1 MNVLFDLDGT
11 LTDPRI
17 GFVRSIGNALT
28 RLGLPVPNDDA
39 LAKLIEPPLESSL
52 RQLLG
57 SNAASSLVARA
68 VEYYRERY
76 STEGFLEN
84 YVYPGIEDALG
95 ELHSTGVPLLVA
107 TSKPH
112 PIAIRILDHFGLS
125 KFFAGIYGSELD
137 GTRSDKSEL
146 LRYLIARECLDS
158 THAVM
163 IGDRMHD
170 IHAARANNLRS
181 VGVLWGYGSRDEL
194 RDAGAHCLCESPGQI
209 TSILP
214 GSAQRADCLSQ
225 SGSAPN

>member
-17 GFVRSIGNALT
+17 GFVRSIGSALA
-28 RLGLPVPNDDA
+28 RLGSPVPNDDA
-39 LAKLIEPPLESSL
+39 LAKFIGPPLESSL

-57 SNAASSLVARA
+57 SNADSLVVRA
-68 VEYYRERY
+68 AEYYRERY

-84 YVYPGIEDALG
+84 YVYPGVEDALG
-95 ELHSTGVPLLVA
+95 EFHSTGVPLFVA

-146 LRYLIARECLDS
+146 LRYLIARECLDAS
-158 THAVM
+158 HTVM
-163 IGDRMHD
+163 VGDRMHD
-170 IHAARANNLRS
+170 IRAARANDLRS

-209 TSILP
+209 TSILL
-214 GSAQRADCLSQ
+214 GSTQRADCLSQ
-225 SGSAPN
+225 LGSALN

>member
-28 RLGLPVPNDDA
+28 RLGVPVPDDDK
-39 LAKLIEPPLESSL
+39 LAKLIGPPLESSL
-52 RQLLG
+52 WQLLG
-57 SNAASSLVARA
+57 SNTAPSLVVRA

-95 ELHSTGVPLLVA
+95 ELHSTGVPLFVA

-125 KFFAGIYGSELD
+125 KFFAGTYGSELD

-146 LRYLIARECLDS
+146 LRYLIATERLDA
-158 THAVM
+158 THVVM
-163 IGDRMHD
+163 VGDRMHD
-170 IHAARANNLRS
+170 IRAARANDLRS

-194 RDAGAHCLCESPGQI
+194 REAGAHSLCESPAQLP
-209 TSILP
+209 SILL
-214 GSAQRADCLSQ
+214 GSA
-225 SGSAPN
+225 